1 MATMKQDRGKKAG
14 TKAEQ
19 APAAELPGLA
29 DLQRL
34 LAAGRP
40 ARRSEHAVKG
50 SNALVATVTFF
61 AAALQEELAAGEA
74 REAGL
79 TERLAAAERAL
90 VAGGPG
96 LVRPG
101 PAHQRHRD
109 ALEKLLL
116 RGPQEAPEV
125 GHEAAEALRFVLGAA

>member
-1 MATMKQDRGKKAG
+1 MATKERGKKAG
-14 TKAEQ
+14 TTKA
-19 APAAELPGLA
+19 APAAAELPGLA

-40 ARRSEHAVKG
+40 ARRSELAVKG
-50 SNALVATVTFF
+50 SNALVSVVTFF

-74 REAGL
+74 REAAL

-96 LVRPG
+96 IVRPG

-109 ALEKLLL
+109 ALEELLL

-125 GHEAAEALRFVLGAA
+125 GHAAAEALRFVLGAA